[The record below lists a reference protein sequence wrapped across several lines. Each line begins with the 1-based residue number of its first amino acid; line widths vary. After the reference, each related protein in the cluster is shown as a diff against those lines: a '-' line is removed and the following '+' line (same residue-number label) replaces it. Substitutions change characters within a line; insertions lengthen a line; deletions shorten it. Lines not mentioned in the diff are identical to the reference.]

1 MEDVKARRSK
11 IEEKAPR
18 LLAALRKGYSKSDSY
33 RVAGI
38 HRDTLANWLKR
49 AEDLDAP
56 DEYVQFYFDYHEAR
70 AKGLDKLLKDLD
82 KFDNKTETRVVEKV
96 LVEKGET
103 DDETVER
110 VIERTT
116 TTKHEK
122 GRASHFQRALVKLR
136 AAYPDRWGQ
145 NPKGEDDTEG
155 DDERSVTD
163 LFDQWAKELDVGDRC
178 DRCENRP
185 EAHSNQV
192 RFLVEEKTEV

>member
-1 MEDVKARRSK
+1 MADLKARRSK

-18 LLAALRKGYSKSDSY
+18 LLAALKKGHSKSDSCQ
-33 RVAGI
+33 VADI

-56 DEYVQFYFDYHEAR
+56 DEYIQFYFDYHDAR

-103 DDETVER
+103 DDETIER

-122 GRASHFQRALVKLR
+122 SRASHFQRALVKLKT
-136 AAYPDRWGQ
+136 AYPDRWGQ
-145 NPKGEDDTEG
+145 NVKGEGDTDPSDDDVG
-155 DDERSVTD
+155 VTD
-163 LFDQWAKELDVGDRC
+163 LFDEWAKELDVGDRC
-178 DRCENRP
+178 ENG
-185 EAHSNQV
+185 AKVHSNQDQ
-192 RFLVEEKTEV
+192 